1 MSVPFPDNH
10 AGLAEVLGLSELV
23 LIPAEGG
30 LATNWAPC
38 RGHGPLG
45 LRFIGSLS

>member
-45 LRFIGSLS
+45 CAS